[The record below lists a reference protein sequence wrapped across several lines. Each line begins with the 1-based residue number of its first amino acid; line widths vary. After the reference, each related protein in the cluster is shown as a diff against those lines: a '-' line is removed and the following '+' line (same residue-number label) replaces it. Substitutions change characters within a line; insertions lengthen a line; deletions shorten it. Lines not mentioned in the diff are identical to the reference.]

1 MSFSFFWTSQPG
13 CLLVRSDVIY
23 LKPFSVFCFQTCSFH
38 QRVYLSLHLFKS
50 RWCSN
55 FSFLL
60 SPDFQ
65 WITDLYRCASATS
78 LLSHVTT
85 PVWLSSHPDCWERQR
100 RAVLNTQALESGY
113 HLLAFWTWVGVIFSV
128 ASPHIWKMGV
138 IITYLLKGLQC
149 WEHWRRQ
156 FVESVNT

>member
-13 CLLVRSDVIY
+13 CLLVRSDVIFETFQC
-23 LKPFSVFCFQTCSFH
+23 LLLSNLLFSSV
-38 QRVYLSLHLFKS
+38 KS
-50 RWCSN
+50 ILPVSICSN
-55 FSFLL
+55 LGGVLTSSFLL

-100 RAVLNTQALESGY
+100 RVVLNTQALETGY
-113 HLLAFWTWVGVIFSV
+113 QLLAFWTRVSDIFSV
-128 ASPHIWKMGV
+128 SQFSHLKNRGNNHIF
-138 IITYLLKGLQC
+138 T
-149 WEHWRRQ
+149 
-156 FVESVNT
+156 